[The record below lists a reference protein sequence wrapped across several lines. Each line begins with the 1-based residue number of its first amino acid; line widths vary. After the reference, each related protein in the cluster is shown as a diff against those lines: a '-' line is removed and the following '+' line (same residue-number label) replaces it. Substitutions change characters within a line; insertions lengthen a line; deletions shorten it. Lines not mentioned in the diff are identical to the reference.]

1 MKQNSVD
8 VRKLGQVKIA
18 SIGKG
23 TRKALEERGLFVD
36 LMPAVF
42 DGDSLGKA
50 LCEAC
55 EGTEKILIP
64 RAKIGGKEILAQ
76 LAKKPGL
83 IVNDVPTYDTFYEEQ
98 EIIDIKNLFE
108 NGEIQTAVFTSAS
121 TVRGFVNAVSGLDF
135 EKVRAACIGKQT
147 KAEADSYGMQT
158 FMAKEATIDSVT
170 DLVVDLNKK

>member
-1 MKQNSVD
+1 MSVNWAGKNCFHWKRNKKSLRRKRIICRFDAGCIWWRFSWKSIVWSLWGNRKNS
-8 VRKLGQVKIA
+8 
-18 SIGKG
+18 
-23 TRKALEERGLFVD
+23 
-36 LMPAVF
+36 
-42 DGDSLGKA
+42 DS
-50 LCEAC
+50 ES
-55 EGTEKILIP
+55 
-64 RAKIGGKEILAQ
+64 KIGGKEILAQ

-147 KAEADSYGMQT
+147 KQKPTAMVCRHLWQKRQPLT
-158 FMAKEATIDSVT
+158 VWQIW
-170 DLVVDLNKK
+170 L